1 VKDFFEMIVKKHGPK
16 VWDGHINEAGLE
28 LIKHYEGWRESVYL
42 CSAARPTIGYGSTW
56 DRNGD
61 AVTLKHLDITKKQGE
76 YLLLRE
82 VRHSEA
88 AIRKL
93 VKAELTE
100 NMFSSLCSFIYN
112 VGSGNFQKS
121 TMRMKLNRGLHEE
134 AADEFPKWRRAGGRI
149 VKGLVRRRKQER
161 ELFLA

>member
-1 VKDFFEMIVKKHGPK
+1 VLL
-16 VWDGHINEAGLE
+16 HINEAGLE
-28 LIKHYEGWRESVYL
+28 LIKHYEGWRSSPYL
-42 CSAARPTIGYGSTW
+42 CSAARATIGWGSTW
-56 DRNGD
+56 DRNGN
-61 AVTLKHLDITKKQGE
+61 AVTLDHLDITKKQGE

-82 VRHSEA
+82 VRYSEA

-93 VKAELTE
+93 IKAELTE

-121 TMRMKLNRGLHEE
+121 TLRMKLNRGQYES
-134 AADEFPKWRRAGGRI
+134 AADEYPKWRKAGGRI

-161 ELFLA
+161 ELFLT

>member
-1 VKDFFEMIVKKHGPK
+1 MAL
-16 VWDGHINEAGLE
+16 HINEAGLD
-28 LIKHYEGWRESVYL
+28 LIKHYEGWRESPYL
-42 CSAARPTIGYGSTW
+42 CSAARATIGWGSTW

-61 AVTLKHLDITKKQGE
+61 AVTLEHLDITKKQGE

-93 VKAELTE
+93 VKTELTE

-112 VGSGNFQKS
+112 VGSGNFQRS

-134 AADEFPKWRRAGGRI
+134 ASDEFSKWVKAGGRRI
-149 VKGLVRRRKQER
+149 RGLVRRRKQEHK
-161 ELFLA
+161 LFLE

>member
-1 VKDFFEMIVKKHGPK
+1 LVQEAFKESKWSKSVLLK
-16 VWDGHINEAGLE
+16 INEAGLE
-28 LIKHYEGWRESVYL
+28 LIKHYEGWREAVYL
-42 CSAARPTIGYGSTW
+42 CSAARATIGWGSTW
-56 DRNGD
+56 DRNGN
-61 AVTLKHLDITKKQGE
+61 AVTLNHSNITKKQGE

-93 VKAELTE
+93 IKSELTE

-121 TMRMKLNRGLHEE
+121 TLRMKLNRGQYES
-134 AADEFPKWRRAGGRI
+134 AADEFPKWRKAGGR
-149 VKGLVRRRKQER
+149 VVNGLVRRRKQER
-161 ELFLA
+161 ELFLL

>member
-1 VKDFFEMIVKKHGPK
+1 MAL
-16 VWDGHINEAGLE
+16 HINASGLE
-28 LIKHYEGWRESVYL
+28 LIKHYEGWRKSPYL
-42 CSAARPTIGYGSTW
+42 CSAARATIGYGSTW
-56 DRNGD
+56 DCNGD
-61 AVTLKHLDITKKQGE
+61 AVTLEHPDITKEQGE

-82 VRHSEA
+82 VRHSER

-161 ELFLA
+161 ELFLT

>member
-1 VKDFFEMIVKKHGPK
+1 MLL
-16 VWDGHINEAGLE
+16 HINEAGLE
-28 LIKHYEGWRESVYL
+28 LIKHWEGWRESPYL
-42 CSAARPTIGYGSTW
+42 CSAARATIGYGSTW
-56 DRNGD
+56 DCDGN
-61 AVTLKHLDITKKQGE
+61 ANITKKQGE

-93 VKAELTE
+93 VKTELTE

-121 TMRMKLNRGLHEE
+121 TLRMKLNRGQHES
-134 AADEFPKWRRAGGRI
+134 AADEFSKWVKAGGRRSR
-149 VKGLVRRRKQER
+149 GLVRRRKQER
-161 ELFLA
+161 ELFLL

>member
-1 VKDFFEMIVKKHGPK
+1 MLLR
-16 VWDGHINEAGLE
+16 INEAGLE
-28 LIKHYEGWRESVYL
+28 LIKHWEGWRESPYL

-61 AVTLKHLDITKKQGE
+61 AVTLDHPDITQEQGE

-82 VRHSEA
+82 VRHSEK
-88 AIRKL
+88 AIRRL
-93 VKAELTE
+93 VKSELTE

-121 TMRMKLNRGLHEE
+121 TMRMKLNRGQHES
-134 AADEFPKWRRAGGRI
+134 AADEFSKWVKAGGRRI
-149 VKGLVRRRKQER
+149 RGLVRRRKQER
-161 ELFLA
+161 ELFLT

>member
-1 VKDFFEMIVKKHGPK
+1 MAL
-16 VWDGHINEAGLE
+16 HINEAGLD
-28 LIKHYEGWRESVYL
+28 LIKHYEGWRESPYL
-42 CSAARPTIGYGSTW
+42 CSSATATIGWGSTW

-61 AVTLKHLDITKKQGE
+61 AVTLEHLDITKKQGE

-93 VKAELTE
+93 VKTELTE

-134 AADEFPKWRRAGGRI
+134 AADEFSKWVKAGGRRI
-149 VKGLVRRRKQER
+149 RGLVRRRKQER
-161 ELFLA
+161 QLFLT